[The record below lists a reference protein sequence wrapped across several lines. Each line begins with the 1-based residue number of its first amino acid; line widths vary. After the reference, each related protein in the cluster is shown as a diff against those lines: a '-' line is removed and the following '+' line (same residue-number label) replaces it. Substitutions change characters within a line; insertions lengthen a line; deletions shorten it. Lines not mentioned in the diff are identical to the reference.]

1 MTSEKSTSA
10 RAALSINATPQL
22 TMSAYGV
29 DVIGMFLR
37 RVDVV
42 VVLCLGYIGV
52 DEYFSL
58 YERECD
64 DLRWLKSNGLIS
76 TLRSL

>member
-1 MTSEKSTSA
+1 MQ
-10 RAALSINATPQL
+10 LQL

-37 RVDVV
+37 RVVV
-42 VVLCLGYIGV
+42 CLGYIGV

-64 DLRWLKSNGLIS
+64 DFRWLKSNGLFSI
-76 TLRSL
+76 RSL